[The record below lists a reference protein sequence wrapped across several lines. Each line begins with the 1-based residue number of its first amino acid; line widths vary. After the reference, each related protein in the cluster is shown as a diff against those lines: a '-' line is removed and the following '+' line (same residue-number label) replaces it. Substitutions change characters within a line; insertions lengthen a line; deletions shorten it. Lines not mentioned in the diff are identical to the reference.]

1 MASAAEAAAHL
12 DLSRVAF
19 SELMAKGI
27 VKKPDGRAAFDL
39 GEVRVAYI
47 RHLRKI
53 ASGRAGGPNADRLTD
68 ERVLWTAAKRRREE
82 MAEAVALGRFVSA
95 RAVTLVVASYI
106 SEVRE
111 HLLALPGKW
120 AALLVGRTAE
130 EIDGALTD
138 EISEA
143 LDGLSERRISTDIA
157 EYDREGGRRRHARTN
172 SGDDVD
178 GVGLDA

>member
-95 RAVTLVVASYI
+95 KAVVFVLTHYI
-106 SEVRE
+106 SGVRE

-120 AALLVGRTAE
+120 SALLVGRTAE
-130 EIDGALTD
+130 EIDGMLTG
-138 EISEA
+138 EIFEC
-143 LDGLSERRISTDIA
+143 LDDFAAARISADIA
-157 EYDREGGRRRHARTN
+157 AHDREGGLRRHARTN
-172 SGDDVD
+172 GGDDV
-178 GVGLDA
+178 GFDA

>member
-82 MAEAVALGRFVSA
+82 MAEAVAKGSYVSA
-95 RAVTLVVASYI
+95 RAVVYVVGSY
-106 SEVRE
+106 VAQCRE

-120 AALLVGRTAE
+120 AALLAHRDAE
-130 EIDGALTD
+130 EIDDVLTS
-138 EISEA
+138 EIYEA
-143 LDGLSERRISTDIA
+143 LDDLSEQKACADIA
-157 EYDREGGRRRHARTN
+157 EYDREGGRRRHARTIG
-172 SGDDVD
+172 GDDVI
-178 GVGLDA
+178 GLDN

>member
-39 GEVRVAYI
+39 GEVRFAYI

-82 MAEAVALGRFVSA
+82 MAEAVALGQYVSA
-95 RAVTLVVASYI
+95 RAVVLVVASYVAQ
-106 SEVRE
+106 VRE

-120 AALLVGRTAE
+120 AALLVGRSFE
-130 EIDGALTD
+130 EIDETLTD
-138 EISEA
+138 EIFEA
-143 LDGLSERRISTDIA
+143 LDDLAAAKISADIA
-157 EYDREGGRRRHARTN
+157 EYGREGRRRRHARTN
-172 SGDDVD
+172 GGDDVD